1 MTSLFTWE
9 NQIPDGIKDPVLIVA
24 MDGWIDAGYGAAAAM
39 GHLKLKIRTTRLVNF
54 EIDEL
59 IDHRA
64 RRPVMRLVNGL
75 NESLKWPRVQ
85 LRHGRDALGQDILV
99 LTGPEPDFRWRGFV
113 EAVVEL
119 ADHLG
124 ARMCV
129 CFGAFPA
136 PAPHTRPV
144 TLGSTAT
151 TRELADRVGFV
162 DATFDIPAGVQAA
175 IERGFADAGKPAVGI
190 WARVPHY
197 AATMPFPAASAAILD
212 CLTRLTGLVIDTDE
226 LHIRGR
232 SAIAQIEQL
241 VSGNPEHVE
250 MVRQLEHQVDND
262 VAERSANAQANPAF
276 KVEDLPTGDELAAEL
291 EKFLRD
297 Q

>member
-1 MTSLFTWE
+1 MTSLYSWD
-9 NQIPDGIKDPVLIVA
+9 NQIPEGLKDPVLVVA
-24 MDGWIDAGYGAAAAM
+24 LDGWIDAGYGAAAAM
-39 GHLKLKIRTTRLVNF
+39 GHLKMKIRTTRLVNF
-54 EIDEL
+54 DTDEL

-75 NESLKWPRVQ
+75 NESLKWPRLQ

-113 EAVVEL
+113 QAIVEL

-144 TLGSTAT
+144 TLGSTAS

-162 DATFDIPAGVQAA
+162 DATFDIPAGAQAA

-226 LHIRGR
+226 LHSRGR
-232 SAIAQIEQL
+232 NAIAQIEQL
-241 VSGNPEHVE
+241 VSNNPEHVE
-250 MVRQLEHQVDND
+250 MVRSLEHQVDNER
-262 VAERSANAQANPAF
+262 AERTAAAQANPAF

-291 EKFLRD
+291 EKFLRE